1 MLSHNMSY
9 YYKTNNLENLKCR
22 TCGGVGTIEHR
33 ICHGTGNTKKDNLGK
48 WNQSKCTGCNG
59 TGIVQCSSCGGTGQ
73 EGRY

>member
-1 MLSHNMSY
+1 MLSHNMSF

-22 TCGGVGTIEHR
+22 TCGGIGTIEHK
-33 ICHGTGNTKKDNLGK
+33 ICHGTGNIKNDNLGT